1 MWILEQLGFS
11 SSFSVYIQI
20 EWLNLD
26 RVQLGSMINGMQ
38 GRGMPAACR
47 INSVNVLRPCDLVR
61 VLAPGRQLV
70 RLIRVLAPGRQR
82 G

>member
-11 SSFSVYIQI
+11 SSFSVKYLQI

-38 GRGMPAACR
+38 GRGMPLAGSTAWLER
-47 INSVNVLRPCDLVR
+47 
-61 VLAPGRQLV
+61 LAPV